1 MIHNAKSRVASFLT
15 AVLFL
20 LFPASSAFAHCDALD
35 GPVVTAARSAIE
47 KRDVTPVL
55 KWVAAD
61 SEAEVRDAFARALSV
76 RALSPEAREVA
87 DRFFFETVVRL
98 HRAKEGEPFEGL
110 KPAGRDPGP
119 AVRAADRSIE
129 QGSPDAAVRLVS
141 ERAAEAVRRLHSR
154 VLAARSRADESS
166 AAGREFTAAYATYVH
181 FVENLYRAAEAG
193 HEPGAAAGH
202 AHH

>member
-1 MIHNAKSRVASFLT
+1 MTHNTTARAAIFLT
-15 AVLFL
+15 AGL
-20 LFPASSAFAHCDALD
+20 LLLSPASPAFAHCDALD
-35 GPVVTAARSAIE
+35 GPVVTAARNAIE
-47 KRDVTPVL
+47 TRDVTPVL

-61 SEAEVRDAFARALSV
+61 SEAEVRGAFARALSV
-76 RALSPEAREVA
+76 RALSPEARELS

-110 KPAGRDPGP
+110 KPAGTDPGP

-129 QGSPDAAVRLVS
+129 QESPDAAVRLVS
-141 ERAAEAVRRLHSR
+141 ERAAESVRRLHSR
-154 VLAARSRADESS
+154 VVAARSRADESA

-181 FVENLYRAAEAG
+181 FVESLYQAAEAG
-193 HEPGAAAGH
+193 HEPGAAGH